1 MKEEILVVGTEVGSV
16 NLINTRS
23 EERSVRE
30 VHSDAVTS
38 ITFVKDFIVNVYSFQ
53 I

>member
-1 MKEEILVVGTEVGSV
+1 MNV
-16 NLINTRS
+16 INTRN

-38 ITFVKDFIVNVYSFQ
+38 ITFVNDFIITASLDKKIIQSSV
-53 I
+53 